1 MKTKILLL
9 IILALLG
16 ILVSIYNTKISWV
29 VSDYYYSD
37 TECIK
42 DTYRVKVKLG
52 DYWLFGENC
61 PEEYENIGGEK

>member
-9 IILALLG
+9 IILVLLG
-16 ILVSIYNTKISWV
+16 ILASIYNTKISWV

-37 TECIK
+37 YKCIK

-61 PEEYENIGGEK
+61 PEEYENIGGKK